1 MTKADAERTVRV
13 LLARHP
19 ETEAN
24 SQRRF
29 VGRGDSPYTSAGA
42 VQAAA
47 LGDCLRSWG
56 PDAVLA
62 SPQRRALQAASL
74 SGSVVTALDDLR
86 EIDFGAA
93 EGLTYRETERA
104 GIEMDH
110 LGGPGTGE
118 IAPGG
123 ETWDDFAARVA
134 RASAVVAHAGG
145 RVAVVTHGGVVR
157 ALLTFWLGLPHQAAW
172 GFAVPPASVA
182 TLTLH
187 GPTGT
192 LETFGLRPVLCPWQT
207 DQA

>member
-1 MTKADAERTVRV
+1 MTGAGDGAVRV

-19 ETEAN
+19 QTEAN
-24 SQRRF
+24 SERRF
-29 VGRGDSPYTSAGA
+29 VGRGDSPYTVTGA
-42 VQAAA
+42 IQAEA
-47 LGDCLRSWG
+47 LGRCLSAWA
-56 PDAVLA
+56 PDVVLA
-62 SPQRRALQAASL
+62 SPQRRALEAASL
-74 SGSVVTALDDLR
+74 VTADVAVIDDLR

-93 EGLTYRETERA
+93 EGLTYLETESA

-123 ETWDDFAARVA
+123 ETWDAFAARVA
-134 RASAVVAHAGG
+134 VAADLVARAGT

-157 ALLTFWLGLPHQAAW
+157 ALLTAWLGLPHVAAW

-182 TLTLH
+182 TLVLH

-192 LETFGLRPVLCPWQT
+192 LESFGLRPGLCPWE
-207 DQA
+207 AHGG